1 MVIMDV
7 TTGEILAMVNLPT
20 YNPNSLTGALP
31 DARRN
36 RAVTDLVE
44 PGSTM
49 KPLTIATALQ
59 AGAVTKD
66 TIIDTNPGY
75 MTLGRFTIRDVPR
88 NNGVLNVTGVITRS
102 SNVGAAKVAA
112 KMPDQVFYD
121 GVRRFGYGSVPHSG
135 FPGESGGVVLRPA
148 RWSGTTKTTM
158 SYGYGLNV
166 TPLQI
171 ATAYSA
177 LANGGRLIAP
187 TFVRA
192 SAMKASRSS
201 TKTSPGRWWR

>member
-1 MVIMDV
+1 
-7 TTGEILAMVNLPT
+7 
-20 YNPNSLTGALP
+20 
-31 DARRN
+31 
-36 RAVTDLVE
+36 
-44 PGSTM
+44 
-49 KPLTIATALQ
+49 
-59 AGAVTKD
+59 
-66 TIIDTNPGY
+66 

-112 KMPDQVFYD
+112 KMPDQTFYD
-121 GVRRFGYGSVPHSG
+121 GVRRFGYGSAPHSG
-135 FPGESGGVVLRPA
+135 FRGIGRRGDAPGALV
-148 RWSGTTKTTM
+148 GTTKTTM
-158 SYGYGLNV
+158 SYGYGLSV

-192 SAMKASRSS
+192 SATRASRSS
-201 TKTSPGRWWR
+201 TRTSPGRWWR

>member
-1 MVIMDV
+1 VIRNRKGETVESDLLRAAEPGKDLTLSIDRRIQYLAFKELRNALVANKAAGGSMVIMDV

-59 AGAVTKD
+59 AGAVTGD
-66 TIIDTNPGY
+66 TTSTPTGLHD
-75 MTLGRFTIRDVPR
+75 LGRFTIRDVPR

-102 SNVGAAKVAA
+102 SNIGAAKVAA
-112 KMPDQVFYD
+112 KMPDQVF
-121 GVRRFGYGSVPHSG
+121 
-135 FPGESGGVVLRPA
+135 
-148 RWSGTTKTTM
+148 
-158 SYGYGLNV
+158 
-166 TPLQI
+166 
-171 ATAYSA
+171 
-177 LANGGRLIAP
+177 
-187 TFVRA
+187 
-192 SAMKASRSS
+192 
-201 TKTSPGRWWR
+201 